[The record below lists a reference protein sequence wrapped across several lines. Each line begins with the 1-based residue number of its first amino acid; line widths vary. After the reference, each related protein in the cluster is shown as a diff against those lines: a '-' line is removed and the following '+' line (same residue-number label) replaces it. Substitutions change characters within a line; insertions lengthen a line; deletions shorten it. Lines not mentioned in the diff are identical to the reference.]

1 MPKARGYT
9 CVHWEACPWNTSQQ
23 LHGSAAS
30 GSVWAALYSGFL
42 LNVENLCFWL
52 LSQIWHEPR
61 VSNTLQ
67 KSSVLGS
74 HAAAALQIWYPP
86 GKGLARWL
94 PLLPPSTQP
103 LRWAV
108 PRGQLTQGPPTCQP
122 ARPTL
127 AFLSCPLPFQL
138 LSHYRF
144 HSISMLK
151 PPPRLLIKMW
161 NKIKPNPQSL
171 SYDCSKPGS
180 LNIICQQWITPA
192 LGPKLI
198 GSQGEGCKA
207 FGCTICSREGTP
219 FKVWPIKSL

>member
-1 MPKARGYT
+1 MWKTYVSDYFPKFGMNQEWVTHCKRAL
-9 CVHWEACPWNTSQQ
+9 C
-23 LHGSAAS
+23 
-30 GSVWAALYSGFL
+30 WAATQLRPFRSGTPRER
-42 LNVENLCFWL
+42 VWHAGSLC
-52 LSQIWHEPR
+52 S
-61 VSNTLQ
+61 
-67 KSSVLGS
+67 
-74 HAAAALQIWYPP
+74 
-86 GKGLARWL
+86 
-94 PLLPPSTQP
+94 LPPHSLSAEQC
-103 LRWAV
+103 
-108 PRGQLTQGPPTCQP
+108 QGASSRKAPQP
-122 ARPTL
+122 ARLTL

>member
-23 LHGSAAS
+23 PHGSAAS

-74 HAAAALQIWYPP
+74 HAAAALQIWYPRERVWHA
-86 GKGLARWL
+86 GSLCS
-94 PLLPPSTQP
+94 LPPHSLSTEQC
-103 LRWAV
+103 
-108 PRGQLTQGPPTCQP
+108 QGASSRKAPQP